1 MGFNTEQP
9 IYLQIG
15 MDIKEQIVSRK
26 LAPGEKLRSVRE
38 YSVLYEVSPLTV
50 QRAMQYLESEGII
63 YSQKGV
69 GNFIKADVMD
79 GLEGSMLDEQIH
91 GFIVHLRK
99 CGLSDE
105 DIIGR
110 ILKEM
115 KNSGEEVL
123 RDDSGR

>member
-15 MDIKEQIVSRK
+15 MDIKEQIVGGK
-26 LAPGEKLRSVRE
+26 LVPGEKLRSVRE
-38 YSVLYEVSPLTV
+38 YSVLYEVSPLTI
-50 QRAMQYLESEGII
+50 QRAMQYLESEGVI
-63 YSQKGV
+63 YSRKGI
-69 GNFIKADVMD
+69 GNFIKTDVMD
-79 GLEGSMLDEQIH
+79 SLEGSMLDEQIC
-91 GFIVHLRK
+91 GFIGHLRK

-115 KNSGEEVL
+115 KSGGEEVL
-123 RDDSGR
+123 QDDRER

>member
-1 MGFNTEQP
+1 
-9 IYLQIG
+9 
-15 MDIKEQIVSRK
+15 
-26 LAPGEKLRSVRE
+26 
-38 YSVLYEVSPLTV
+38 
-50 QRAMQYLESEGII
+50 MQYLESEGII

-115 KNSGEEVL
+115 KNPGEEVL

>member
-15 MDIKEQIVSRK
+15 MDIKEQIVGRK
-26 LAPGEKLRSVRE
+26 LVPGEKLRSVRE
-38 YSVLYEVSPLTV
+38 YSVYYEVSPLTI
-50 QRAMQYLESEGII
+50 QRAMQYLESEGVI

-79 GLEGSMLDEQIH
+79 SLEGSMLDEKIR
-91 GFIVHLRK
+91 GFIGHLRK

-105 DIIGR
+105 DIAGR
-110 ILKEM
+110 ILKEL
-115 KNSGEEVL
+115 KLQN
-123 RDDSGR
+123 